1 MCVSPFCVDSP
12 QAECCTAVYLGRMFG
27 SAETRRM
34 NDAIVSICVHLAFT
48 SPEPYDGSGT
58 TRRIEICAIWS
69 GEAGM
74 VGALEAK

>member
-1 MCVSPFCVDSP
+1 
-12 QAECCTAVYLGRMFG
+12 
-27 SAETRRM
+27 M